1 MTLLQEWLFLSSTQ
15 QKFRTVDYRLLFKTG
30 RVCVTSFSRFSMK
43 MSSLNLIIF
52 ETMSFDR
59 RRITVLTQKGGKEVQ
74 VLMEDGNDPP
84 MNFSG
89 PF

>member
-1 MTLLQEWLFLSSTQ
+1 
-15 QKFRTVDYRLLFKTG
+15 
-30 RVCVTSFSRFSMK
+30 MK